1 MKDCKDP
8 NSGFTLLEVMV
19 SILIVSLVMTA
30 TYGVLFTTL
39 DARDTIEKQN
49 LEKKIGPAI
58 LDRIESDLASAWC
71 WNIHKNDVFF
81 GESRIISGERAD
93 YFHFISTQNSSH
105 TLEQDGRPV
114 RSDLTE
120 VSYLLRQNPN
130 NPEKLQLWRRQDFH
144 VDDKIAEGGL
154 YELIYER
161 IISFSVTYFAD
172 LHEDAERL
180 EEWNAKK
187 RGRFPAAVEILLV
200 MEIDPTLSG
209 YALDEMARDR
219 LTYQRV
225 VFMPSGSELTMAVRP
240 VIPNLDQNA
249 DEEAGDGSGAGDG
262 DNKNEF
268 GGGGGGPPGAGR
280 DEPGTDTGGSGDG
293 SGRPPPPPPGFD
305 PPDIPPD
312 QEPPDDMDLE
322 EFLKFLNGWK

>member
-1 MKDCKDP
+1 VNNHRQTDT
-8 NSGFTLLEVMV
+8 GFTLLEVMV

-39 DARDTIEKQN
+39 EARDTIEKQN

-58 LDRIESDLASAWC
+58 LDRIESDLSSAWC
-71 WNIHKNDVFF
+71 WNIHDNDVFF
-81 GESRIISGERAD
+81 GESRIISGERGD

-105 TLEQDGRPV
+105 TIEQNGRPV

-120 VSYLLRQNPN
+120 VSYLLRQNPI

-144 VDDKIAEGGL
+144 VDDKIAEGGI

-161 IISFSVTYFAD
+161 IISFRITYFAD

-180 EEWNAKK
+180 EEWNAAK
-187 RGRFPAAVEILLV
+187 RGRFPAAMEILLV

-209 YALDEMARDR
+209 YALDEMKRDR

-225 VFMPSGSELTMAVRP
+225 IFLPSDSELTMAVRP
-240 VIPNLDQNA
+240 VIPAFDENPA
-249 DEEAGDGSGAGDG
+249 DDDGTGSGAGDG

-268 GGGGGGPPGAGR
+268 GGSQGGPASGMEDGG
-280 DEPGTDTGGSGDG
+280 DDTGGPGSGD
-293 SGRPPPPPPGFD
+293 GRPPPPPDFEL
-305 PPDIPPD
+305 PDVPPD
-312 QEPPDDMDLE
+312 QEPPDDMDLDE
-322 EFLKFLNGWK
+322 LLKLLGGRK

>member
-1 MKDCKDP
+1 MKNRIRP
-8 NSGFTLLEVMV
+8 TSGFTLLEVLV

-39 DARDTIEKQN
+39 NARDTIEKEN

-58 LDRIESDLASAWC
+58 LDRIESDLSSAWC
-71 WNIHKNDVFF
+71 WNIHQNDVFF
-81 GESRIISGERAD
+81 GESRIISGERGD

-105 TLEQDGRPV
+105 TIEQDGRPV

-120 VSYLLRQNPN
+120 VSYLLRQNPI

-161 IISFSVTYFAD
+161 IISFRITYFAD

-180 EEWNAKK
+180 EEWNAAK
-187 RGRFPAAVEILLV
+187 RGRFPAAIEILLV

-209 YALDEMARDR
+209 YALDEMKRDR

-225 VFMPSGSELTMAVRP
+225 IFMPSGSELTMAVRP
-240 VIPNLDQNA
+240 VIPSFDENSG
-249 DEEAGDGSGAGDG
+249 EEAGAGSGDG
-262 DNKNEF
+262 DEKNEF
-268 GGGGGGPPGAGR
+268 GGGGGGPASGMEDGG
-280 DEPGTDTGGSGDG
+280 DDTGGLGDG
-293 SGRPPPPPPGFD
+293 SGRPPPPPP
-305 PPDIPPD
+305 PDLPDFPPD
-312 QEPPDDMDLE
+312 QEPPDDMDLDE
-322 EFLKFLNGWK
+322 LLKLLGGRG

>member
-1 MKDCKDP
+1 VKSCKNPD
-8 NSGFTLLEVMV
+8 SGFTLLEVMV

-58 LDRIESDLASAWC
+58 LDRIETDLSSAWC
-71 WNIHKNDVFF
+71 WNIHRNDVFF
-81 GESRIISGERAD
+81 GESRIVSGERAD

-105 TLEQDGRPV
+105 TIEQDGRPV

-120 VSYLLRQNPN
+120 VSYLLRQNPI

-161 IISFSVTYFAD
+161 IISFRVTYFAD

-180 EEWNAKK
+180 EEWNATK
-187 RGRFPAAVEILLV
+187 RGRFPAAMEILLV

-240 VIPNLDQNA
+240 VIPTFDENA
-249 DEEAGDGSGAGDG
+249 AEDDGTGSGAG

-268 GGGGGGPPGAGR
+268 GGGGGRPPAGGME
-280 DEPGTDTGGSGDG
+280 DGGDDTGGSGDG
-293 SGRPPPPPPGFD
+293 SGRPPPPPGFD

-312 QEPPDDMDLE
+312 QEPPDDMDLDE
-322 EFLKFLNGWK
+322 LLKLLSGRK